1 MGKSVACKIL
11 CILFILIELSFF
23 KVENSRI
30 MANIQDLQ
38 SNNSMVT
45 EANEMLAGMGCSGC
59 Y

>member
-11 CILFILIELSFF
+11 CILFILIELSLF

-38 SNNSMVT
+38 SNNSVVT
-45 EANEMLAGMGCSGC
+45 KANEMLAGMGCSGC
-59 Y
+59 